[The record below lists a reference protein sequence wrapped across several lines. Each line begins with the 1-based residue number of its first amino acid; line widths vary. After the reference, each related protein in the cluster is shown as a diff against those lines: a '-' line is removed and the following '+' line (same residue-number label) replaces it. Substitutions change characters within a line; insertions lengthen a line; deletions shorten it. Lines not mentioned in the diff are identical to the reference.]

1 MNPGMDNYEEYV
13 KYRSIF
19 KKIRTL
25 RKLDGLDLNDDKCLE
40 IYKNKKNMNN
50 MDYSNNNSS
59 AKRNLFDFDLNYNNN
74 NKSGDY
80 NKYNGENSKS
90 NENSNY
96 NLSHVSGNYDSN
108 MHEINDNDFSNLI
121 KSKKRQSTITYS
133 QRMLKK
139 ADNLTKFNRKNHS
152 EGNKHITN
160 NDL

>member
-1 MNPGMDNYEEYV
+1 MNPGIENYEEYL
-13 KYRSIF
+13 KYRGIL

-25 RKLDGLDLNDDKCLE
+25 KFLDGLDIYDDKNLE
-40 IYKNKKNMNN
+40 SLRNRKGNITLSTDQKA
-50 MDYSNNNSS
+50 
-59 AKRNLFDFDLNYNNN
+59 AKRNLFDFGDENFNNKAKYNVDNNITNNENNN
-74 NKSGDY
+74 FNIG
-80 NKYNGENSKS
+80 NT
-90 NENSNY
+90 SNY
-96 NLSHVSGNYDSN
+96 MEQSN
-108 MHEINDNDFSNLI
+108 KIDENDIMNII